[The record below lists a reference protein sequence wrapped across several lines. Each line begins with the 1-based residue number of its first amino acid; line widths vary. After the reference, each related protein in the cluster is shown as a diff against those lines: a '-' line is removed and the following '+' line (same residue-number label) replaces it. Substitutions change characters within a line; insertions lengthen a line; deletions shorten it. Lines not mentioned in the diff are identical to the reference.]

1 MITAA
6 AILLFTLL
14 CAILSGDREWANV
27 TKPERNDLV
36 FSGRHRDY
44 GAYILRRDYDRR
56 LVIALFIGL
65 GSLGAGVLVMRTFFH
80 GSVIPFAQGPSGID
94 VILDDVIIPPAP
106 PVAPPTPPA
115 PPSGGGTPIPA
126 IGVVL
131 MIDTAAVD
139 PKDTTSTAP
148 PAPPADTLASG
159 PGGKGPGTV
168 DPPGGGPGGGPGGE
182 TGGLPLG
189 TSLEEFPA
197 FPGGEAAMYAWLS
210 DHIRFPE
217 ILQEESKGDKV
228 YVEFVIEKDGSI
240 SLAKALRGRTRE
252 AKQEGERV
260 VLRMPKWS
268 PGRMNGNPVRC
279 RLVLP
284 INFAVGR

>member
-1 MITAA
+1 
-6 AILLFTLL
+6 
-14 CAILSGDREWANV
+14 
-27 TKPERNDLV
+27 
-36 FSGRHRDY
+36 
-44 GAYILRRDYDRR
+44 
-56 LVIALFIGL
+56 
-65 GSLGAGVLVMRTFFH
+65 
-80 GSVIPFAQGPSGID
+80 
-94 VILDDVIIPPAP
+94 
-106 PVAPPTPPA
+106 
-115 PPSGGGTPIPA
+115 
-126 IGVVL
+126 
-131 MIDTAAVD
+131 
-139 PKDTTSTAP
+139 
-148 PAPPADTLASG
+148 
-159 PGGKGPGTV
+159 
-168 DPPGGGPGGGPGGE
+168 
-182 TGGLPLG
+182 
-189 TSLEEFPA
+189 
-197 FPGGEAAMYAWLS
+197 MYAWLS